1 MHGHASKQYIFWSYN
16 TSTFSVY
23 FLIRVLSHTSVQNKQ
38 NKKQNKKEEKKKEE
52 KKTKKAEMLMGFKFR
67 IFIGHFQMTSWQ

>member
-1 MHGHASKQYIFWSYN
+1 
-16 TSTFSVY
+16 
-23 FLIRVLSHTSVQNKQ
+23 VQNKQ

-52 KKTKKAEMLMGFKFR
+52 KKKAEMLMGFKFR